1 MDELIKAALLF
12 WLPFAFIPFG
22 IWVSQVKSS
31 NALSKLGYLI
41 TFTGIL
47 LVLSSPWTVPES
59 PSSAIGH
66 LLGFIAGPAILI
78 LLGLFNIAYSG
89 NVPVGKLSDGNRNLG
104 ILLCFTGLVWFALMH
119 WWEIT
124 PIMSDGEINR
134 YWLIFLPNLL
144 ISLTGLA
151 LAGGLAMLAYGDQR
165 VNESK
170 YLFGISLG
178 TFLFLMCAMNI
189 DSANLSAVEFRE
201 YVWLSIA
208 DIIGIIIGS
217 VLSII
222 SFASVIFVYERSL
235 PTPKSIEPP
244 NNQELDKVT
253 QVIKNNLGGDE

>member
-31 NALSKLGYLI
+31 NALSKFGYLI

-104 ILLCFTGLVWFALMH
+104 
-119 WWEIT
+119 
-124 PIMSDGEINR
+124 
-134 YWLIFLPNLL
+134 
-144 ISLTGLA
+144 
-151 LAGGLAMLAYGDQR
+151 
-165 VNESK
+165 
-170 YLFGISLG
+170 
-178 TFLFLMCAMNI
+178 
-189 DSANLSAVEFRE
+189 
-201 YVWLSIA
+201 
-208 DIIGIIIGS
+208 
-217 VLSII
+217 
-222 SFASVIFVYERSL
+222 
-235 PTPKSIEPP
+235 
-244 NNQELDKVT
+244 
-253 QVIKNNLGGDE
+253 